1 MDAQNLGN
9 KSFEEMLSRL
19 EEIIRVLEQGDA
31 PLDASLS
38 LYTEGAALIRAC
50 TKKLDEAEQ
59 EVAKL
64 RKGPKGPLE
73 VPMEDDED
81 DDSYYGLC
89 SGL

>member
-1 MDAQNLGN
+1 MEPKNLEH

-19 EEIIRVLEQGDA
+19 ESIIHVLEEGDA
-31 PLDASLS
+31 PLDSSLA

-64 RKGPKGPLE
+64 RKGAKGPLE

>member
-1 MDAQNLGN
+1 MEAKNLEN

-19 EEIIRVLEQGDA
+19 EGIVRILEQGDA
-31 PLDASLS
+31 PLDASLA
-38 LYTEGAALIRAC
+38 LYTEGAELIRAC
-50 TKKLDEAEQ
+50 TRKLDEAEQ
-59 EVAKL
+59 EVKKL
-64 RKGPKGPLE
+64 CKGSTGPLE